1 MSAPRPRGA
10 VLTPVLEA
18 ETWDVPDHLSDD
30 DCITETC
37 PDRRW
42 TRGGDLDLEHD
53 HD

>member
-10 VLTPVLEA
+10 VPAPVLEDEA
-18 ETWDVPDHLSDD
+18 WDVPDHLTGD
-30 DCITETC
+30 DCIAETC